1 MQGVYIL
8 PCSFRFNEE
17 FLQVRDY
24 DYAVIPRRLTE
35 LVAQVDEVA
44 QRLVSIVKK
53 VIPSGR
59 FFFSDHPTTGRMW
72 IKIRKVMVFF
82 SWDP

>member
-1 MQGVYIL
+1 MESRSFFFFSGAIL
-8 PCSFRFNEE
+8 VLKGLCLPAMFVA
-17 FLQVRDY
+17 LKVR

-53 VIPSGR
+53 VSVGSGWRIIPVG
-59 FFFSDHPTTGRMW
+59 
-72 IKIRKVMVFF
+72 KYKKA
-82 SWDP
+82 

>member
-1 MQGVYIL
+1 MFVAL
-8 PCSFRFNEE
+8 K
-17 FLQVRDY
+17 VR

-53 VIPSGR
+53 VSVGSGWRIIPVG
-59 FFFSDHPTTGRMW
+59 
-72 IKIRKVMVFF
+72 KYKKA
-82 SWDP
+82 